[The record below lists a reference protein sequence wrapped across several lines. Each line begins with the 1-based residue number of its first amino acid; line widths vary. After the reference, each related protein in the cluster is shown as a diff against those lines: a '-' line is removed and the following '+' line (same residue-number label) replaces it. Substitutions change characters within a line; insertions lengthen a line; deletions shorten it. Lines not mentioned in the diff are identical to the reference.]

1 MCIEQLCFAINRA
14 DWSAIKIYLE
24 YTFEHGCF
32 KKEFILM
39 NQRSTQ
45 NAKNSIEKDFYKLM
59 NNSNFGYDCCINID
73 NCQFAPIFDEL
84 QEITYLKR
92 YYNYFDSKVLSFV
105 SSDLIRQEIEEKYNY
120 SLMKLSKDD
129 NYYEVKLS
137 TLNTEKS
144 ESLEATEN
152 FDKKNKRNKKKR
164 TLYHYLE
171 RQEEAYRN
179 NKIKSLIDFD
189 EEYVSSVKSLA
200 IKKET
205 KVNLTTRF
213 LNGKMLMFSKT
224 SIQSFIYNLID
235 VFMFPDDVVKKI
247 SKTKN
252 EIQNCF
258 LFQNVTDTDSTSLF
272 FIFICKLP
280 CSINKK
286 AARNIIFEVLT
297 KSKVLNRLDLSDD
310 FWEQFNVQNK
320 SLKKQVGLYEV
331 ENINNTN
338 ILTIVINPKV

>member
-1 MCIEQLCFAINRA
+1 MPLTEPVGLLLKYIH
-14 DWSAIKIYLE
+14 
-24 YTFEHGCF
+24 YTFEQECF
-32 KKEFILM
+32 KKNFILKFHFNTLGRM
-39 NQRSTQ
+39 Q
-45 NAKNSIEKDFYKLM
+45 KNSIEEDFYKLM
-59 NNSNFGYDCCINID
+59 NNSNFGYDCRNNLD
-73 NCQFAPIFDEL
+73 NCQFVPIFDEL

-179 NKIKSLIDFD
+179 NKTKSLIDFD
-189 EEYVSSVKSLA
+189 EKYVSTVKSLA
-200 IKKET
+200 IKKEA

-213 LNGKMLMFSKT
+213 LN
-224 SIQSFIYNLID
+224 
-235 VFMFPDDVVKKI
+235 
-247 SKTKN
+247 
-252 EIQNCF
+252 
-258 LFQNVTDTDSTSLF
+258 
-272 FIFICKLP
+272 
-280 CSINKK
+280 
-286 AARNIIFEVLT
+286 
-297 KSKVLNRLDLSDD
+297 
-310 FWEQFNVQNK
+310 
-320 SLKKQVGLYEV
+320 
-331 ENINNTN
+331 
-338 ILTIVINPKV
+338 